1 MGRILGNERQ
11 VEYLNTV
18 MERDRLGHAY
28 LFYGPEH
35 VGKLTIAKSF
45 ASALHCKN
53 PKKKMMLD
61 GMCGE
66 CGDCRAID
74 ADTHPQ
80 VILLD
85 PAHTLVSKKDVR
97 KDIPIEDIRELKR
110 AFSLA
115 PEGGKWRIAIINE
128 ADTMTGDAADAF
140 LKLLEEPGSQT
151 LLILIS
157 SAPDL
162 LPPTLVSRT
171 HAIRFAKVRETDIA
185 DFLEREVRDKET
197 ARAIA
202 GRSFGCPGLAIRMAR
217 DKEYW
222 EEEKKFVSRF
232 SAAFVR
238 KSDILQMFVM
248 SKEAAGDEDSRR
260 KLGEEILRTLHS
272 RMRDPAGREGMAGLA
287 KKIRAGDRIFT
298 LLGTTNVNPRLALD
312 AMSLEYVS

>member
-1 MGRILGNERQ
+1 MGQIIGHERQ

-35 VGKLTIAKSF
+35 VGKLTIAKLL

-53 PKKKMMLD
+53 PKKKKMLD
-61 GMCGE
+61 GACGE
-66 CGDCRAID
+66 CADCRAIE
-74 ADTHPQ
+74 ADRHPQ

-110 AFSLA
+110 LFSLA

-128 ADTMTGDAADAF
+128 ADTMTRYAADAF
-140 LKLLEEPGSQT
+140 LKILEEPGSRT
-151 LLILIS
+151 LLIVIS

-162 LPPTLVSRT
+162 LPSTLVSRT

-185 DFLEREVRDKET
+185 ALVKREVHDTET

-202 GRSFGCPGLAIRMAR
+202 GRAFGRPGLAIRMAR

-222 EEEKKFVSRF
+222 DEERKFASRF
-232 SAAFVR
+232 QTAFVC
-238 KSDILQMFVM
+238 KPDILQMFVM
-248 SKEAAGDEDSRR
+248 SKEAAGGEDSRR
-260 KLGEEILRTLHS
+260 KLGEEILRVLHS
-272 RMRDPAGREGMAGLA
+272 RLHDPAGRGDIAGLA
-287 KKIRAGDRIFT
+287 KKIRAADRILT
-298 LLGTTNVNPRLALD
+298 LLATTNVNPRLALD
-312 AMSLEYVS
+312 AMFLEYVS